1 MFGPQLK
8 IIIAVIA
15 AGVLGATLFGAYYLY
30 QKTYV
35 PEQAATQ
42 QIREYMTEP
51 PPRPDPG
58 KAQFEQAMA
67 LLQSGELA
75 AAHDKLLHLM
85 RTYTDSS
92 RYEDA
97 RRIVGEINV
106 DLLFSPVRTPGK
118 ATYTV
123 EPGDAL
129 AVIARHHNTTVSY
142 IMRANAR
149 LGTTIHPGDKLM
161 VCALDFTAVAEL
173 GKKRL
178 TLLRNGDFFKEYAIE
193 GFELPFGVRAP
204 FSAEIK
210 NKTAWSEGSAS
221 NFTKPDY
228 NEAEK
233 WIVLDKKGMVISP
246 PPPEDGK
253 KRSLGG
259 IYVSPED
266 SEELFTLLRD
276 GASVKVVE

>member
-129 AVIARHHNTTVSY
+129 AVIARRHNTTVSY

-178 TLLRNGDFFKEYAIE
+178 TRCATATSSRIPHRGLRAS
-193 GFELPFGVRAP
+193 LRRARP
-204 FSAEIK
+204 VFRRGE
-210 NKTAWSEGSAS
+210 NKTAWSEGSVT